1 MEHSQFSSDDRLVA
15 LIDPIDKERPDYAG
29 YVVPLDKLSAFIRG
43 VDELAKSLGIVSFE
57 ELSFDEF
64 LKAVDKGYE
73 DYENRRSEFKTV
85 RKHDPIKRVLYH

>member
-1 MEHSQFSSDDRLVA
+1 MKHSQLSTGARLVA

-29 YVVPLDKLSAFIRG
+29 YVVPLDKVSAFIHG
-43 VDELAKSLGIVSFE
+43 VDELAKSLGIVSFD

-73 DYENRRSEFKTV
+73 DYENRRSEFKAV